1 MEGRGAEPLVD
12 EETWRAALEPVLCG
26 DAGAA
31 EVLARLLFT
40 VKRAIESGPEG
51 AVRACAALSSGIE
64 LIYLHTDAHRAAR
77 ELYLLSLEG
86 ALKPQDEPLN
96 LLKEVIERS
105 EGVRRKSAQ
114 RRKPRR

>member
-1 MEGRGAEPLVD
+1 MEGRSVGPLVD

-26 DAGAA
+26 DSAAA

-51 AVRACAALSSGIE
+51 AKRASATLSGGIE

-77 ELYLLSLEG
+77 ELYVLSLEG
-86 ALKPQDEPLN
+86 ILKPQDEPVN
-96 LLKEVIERS
+96 LINGAIEGGR
-105 EGVRRKSAQ
+105 GRAR
-114 RRKPRR
+114 